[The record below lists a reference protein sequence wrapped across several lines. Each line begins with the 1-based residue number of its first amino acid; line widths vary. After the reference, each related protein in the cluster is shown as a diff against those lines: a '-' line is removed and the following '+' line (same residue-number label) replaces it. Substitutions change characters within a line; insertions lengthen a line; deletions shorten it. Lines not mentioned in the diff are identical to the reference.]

1 MARIDNEFR
10 ITPSVLDRLL
20 DFEPEVSSEA
30 IKSRAKSLR
39 DLKQSV
45 RRDMEWLL
53 NTRRYI
59 EEIPST
65 LEETTRSLANYGLPD
80 FTGISTKNLAE
91 QKRLVKEIETSIK
104 TFEPRLID
112 VKVSVEPVGGTERTL
127 NFKIEARLQVEP
139 APEPVVFDTILQ
151 LGSGEYMVKEK

>member
-1 MARIDNEFR
+1 MARSDNEVR

-20 DFEPEVSSEA
+20 DFEPELSSEA

-39 DLKQSV
+39 ELKQSV

-59 EEIPST
+59 DEIPET
-65 LEETTRSLANYGLPD
+65 LEETSRSLANYGLPD

-91 QKRLVKEIETSIK
+91 QKRLVKELETSIK

-112 VKVSVEPVGGTERTL
+112 IKVTVEPVGGTERIL
-127 NFKIEARLQVEP
+127 NFKIEACLHVEP

-151 LGSGEYMVKEK
+151 LGNGEYMVKEK